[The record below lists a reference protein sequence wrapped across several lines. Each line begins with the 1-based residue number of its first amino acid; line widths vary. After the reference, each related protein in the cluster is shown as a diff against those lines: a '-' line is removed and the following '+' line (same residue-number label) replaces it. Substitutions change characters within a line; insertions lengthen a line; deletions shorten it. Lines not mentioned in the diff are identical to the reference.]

1 MKHFLFAILA
11 ITLTTPS
18 TADVYKWVD
27 SKGVTHYSDDAPSR
41 ATRPI
46 DLPPPAVVDRNPR
59 RPETAAQPTPRQSEL
74 VSQPASVAAATPTPR
89 SVNLNTADADTL
101 INVLDG
107 IGPGKA
113 AAIIAYRKQHGPFKS
128 IDELN
133 QVRGIGP
140 KTIAANRARLSVN

>member
-11 ITLTTPS
+11 ISLTTPS
-18 TADVYKWVD
+18 AADVYKWVD

-46 DLPPPAVVDRNPR
+46 DLPPPAVVDRSPR
-59 RPETAAQPTPRQSEL
+59 RPETAARSLPRQPEPTL
-74 VSQPASVAAATPTPR
+74 NPASVVPAAPAPQN
-89 SVNLNTADADTL
+89 VNLNTADAETL

-140 KTIAANRARLSVN
+140 KTIAANRTRLSVK